1 MTRPRLLLA
10 PAVALATTLAVAQL
24 ATGDDGAAAPPAAP
38 APAQPHQVVL
48 RPGDT
53 MRVEGAPLT
62 CQVSLRAGRATVECR
77 RTGGARGTYG
87 TFLDARTATVAR
99 FHSSTTAQTV
109 FRARHHGDWTACT
122 TGPRAR
128 AAREHCR

>member
-1 MTRPRLLLA
+1 VIGPARLIA
-10 PAVALATTLAVAQL
+10 PAVALAATVAIGQL
-24 ATGDDGAAAPPAAP
+24 VTGGDGAAARRA
-38 APAQPHQVVL
+38 AQPPPQPQEIVL
-48 RPGDT
+48 RPGDI
-53 MRVEGAPLT
+53 MRVEGAPLV
-62 CQVSLRAGRATVECR
+62 CQVALRAGRATVECR

-87 TFLDARTATVAR
+87 TFIDARTAIVAR

-109 FRARHHGDWTACT
+109 FRARHHGAWTACT